1 MNKPAEPGTG
11 IRVSKERLLPLWV
24 TGGFMGLGLLAFGV
38 IPVVLWFARDSLAR
52 GIFVHPAVVLL
63 AHLYALGLGASV
75 AMGAWPQ
82 LLVVAFQAE
91 TAAPRKWSSAALPL
105 YVAGLAFL
113 AGGMAA
119 SAFAVVAVGGSLL
132 LAAILLNLLGTAGG
146 ARKAGRSSVMTPF
159 VAPAL
164 LSLLLTAAVGIAL
177 ATNRVT
183 HWLGPEWLRVF
194 GSHLYLGPVGWF
206 GLLIPGVSYELAPFF
221 GLTRTGNDPGKGRF
235 HGYVAALLAAGFAGG
250 WFAVLVGRF
259 HPLLFAPL
267 AAGYILFVLDLRGI
281 FGWRPP
287 ERRTPTLA
295 GVRAAH
301 AYLAGLAVWLLAIGF
316 AGGAALRAWTLFGWL
331 AAAGW
336 LANSVMA
343 YLHRILPFL
352 LWHHRYWGKPK
363 EEVRTSFPRMV
374 DKDRA
379 RLGFWLY
386 NAGVVAVAA
395 GILLRSG
402 ALLLP
407 ANILFAAGSWL
418 LLANLVAAYFR

>member
-1 MNKPAEPGTG
+1 MKKPAEPGTG
-11 IRVSKERLLPLWV
+11 IRVSKERLLPVAV

-38 IPVVLWFARDSLAR
+38 IPIVLWYARDSLAR
-52 GIFVHPAVVLL
+52 GIFVHPAVILL

-91 TAAPRKWSSAALPL
+91 TAAPKKWSLASFPL
-105 YVAGLAFL
+105 YVAGLVLL

-119 SAFAVVAVGGSLL
+119 SAFAVVAAGGGLLLFAIFFNL
-132 LAAILLNLLGTAGG
+132 LAAASV
-146 ARKAGRSSVMTPF
+146 ARKVERYSVMTAF

-164 LSLLLTAAVGIAL
+164 VSLFLAAAVGIAL
-177 ATNRVT
+177 ATSRVT
-183 HWLGPEWLRVF
+183 NWLGPHWLRAI

-235 HGYVAALLAAGFAGG
+235 HKHVAALLISGFAGG
-250 WFAVLVGRF
+250 WLTALLGRF
-259 HPLLFAPL
+259 HPLFFAPL
-267 AAGYILFVLDLRGI
+267 AAGYILFVFDLRGI
-281 FGWRPP
+281 YGWRPP

-301 AYLAGLAVWLLAIGF
+301 AYLGGLALWLFGIGF
-316 AGGAALRAWTLFGWL
+316 AGGATLRAWSLFGWF

-374 DKDRA
+374 DKHRA
-379 RLGFWLY
+379 RLALWIY
-386 NAGVVAVAA
+386 NAGVLGV
-395 GILLRSG
+395 GGGLLLHSG

-407 ANILFAAGSWL
+407 ATLLFAAGSWL
-418 LLANLVAAYFR
+418 LVANLAPAYFR